1 MEIINNNTVVVT
13 NGEELKD
20 VLSNTNDYN
29 YVYLGND
36 ITLTSGFKINANK
49 TKVTIDGTYNNIKA
63 TYTNNLTDSTD
74 VITVSTTIKELY
86 I

>member
-13 NGEELKD
+13 NSEELKD

-36 ITLTSGFKINANK
+36 IT
-49 TKVTIDGTYNNIKA
+49 
-63 TYTNNLTDSTD
+63 
-74 VITVSTTIKELY
+74 
-86 I
+86 

>member
-13 NGEELKD
+13 NSEELKD

-49 TKVTIDGTYNNIKA
+49 TKVTIDGT
-63 TYTNNLTDSTD
+63 
-74 VITVSTTIKELY
+74 
-86 I
+86 